1 MGVGSG
7 SGHDSRDLRSRA
19 LVTVVPSDSGV
30 ELATVLIIEDEAVVR
45 QSIVDVLEHSGYDVL
60 SYSDAEPA
68 LEDADFDAV
77 DLVITDLAMPTR
89 GEEAIY
95 TLRSSGVQVPIVILS
110 GMVKDR
116 DDIPL
121 QTIGADRILAK
132 PFDIKILLDT
142 VRELLPAS

>member
-1 MGVGSG
+1 M
-7 SGHDSRDLRSRA
+7 
-19 LVTVVPSDSGV
+19 
-30 ELATVLIIEDEAVVR
+30 ATVLVIEDEAIVR
-45 QSIVDVLEHSGYDVL
+45 QSIADVLEHTGYEVL

-68 LEDADFDAV
+68 LEDVDFEDV
-77 DLVITDLAMPTR
+77 DLIITDLAMPTR

-95 TLRSSGVQVPIVILS
+95 TLRSSGIEVPIVILS

-121 QTIGADRILAK
+121 QTIGANRILSK

-142 VRELLPAS
+142 VRELLPSPT